1 MSLKQIFCQDKAISI
16 LQRAYTAGK
25 VPHAYIF
32 AGQEGVGK
40 FTTAK
45 EFAKLLLCKNP
56 VKENDFSDSCGLC
69 ESCRLIGGDSHP
81 DFHHVYKELLQYT
94 KENQDKKTP
103 VEFAID
109 VVREFV
115 LDKVS
120 SRPGLSSMRVFILSE
135 AEKLNNE
142 SQNCLLKVLEEPP
155 EYCCIILVCTRLDK
169 MFSTIKSRCQ
179 TVRFGPVDE
188 DKIIGKLKDLGLDE
202 TKAGYFARLAAGSLG
217 LACQWAHLELDE
229 AQLYQTKSRIIDSV
243 AGIEYSAA
251 LEVAQRFLE
260 ESKEISAVWEKL
272 DSATSKSD
280 TKRRTEKTIVQIIA
294 SAFHDAM
301 ILNITRQKP
310 LINFDQ
316 KGQIEKIARR
326 FDAEQAAEKITEC
339 FRMLQWIESAV
350 NERLIFEHLLL
361 NLADFDTM
369 LISR

>member
-1 MSLKQIFCQDKAISI
+1 MSLKQVFCQDKAISI

-32 AGQEGVGK
+32 SGQEGVGK
-40 FTTAK
+40 FTTAR

-94 KENQDKKTP
+94 KDNQDKKTP

-109 VVREFV
+109 VVREFI

-169 MFSTIKSRCQ
+169 MLSTIKSRCQ

-188 DKIIGKLKDLGLDE
+188 DKIIGKLKDLDLDE
-202 TKAGYFARLAAGSLG
+202 IKKFEAKERKGKAS
-217 LACQWAHLELDE
+217 
-229 AQLYQTKSRIIDSV
+229 
-243 AGIEYSAA
+243 
-251 LEVAQRFLE
+251 FL
-260 ESKEISAVWEKL
+260 
-272 DSATSKSD
+272 T
-280 TKRRTEKTIVQIIA
+280 
-294 SAFHDAM
+294 
-301 ILNITRQKP
+301 
-310 LINFDQ
+310 
-316 KGQIEKIARR
+316 
-326 FDAEQAAEKITEC
+326 AED
-339 FRMLQWIESAV
+339 
-350 NERLIFEHLLL
+350 IFKK
-361 NLADFDTM
+361 
-369 LISR
+369 